1 MYKIRFGFYN
11 SEKAAKKRYTCV
23 HFQNSA
29 VFILQDGENLKKF
42 AKSID
47 ADPSHLENLTRDEV
61 NVVENYL
68 KQQKLN
74 STAQTQ
80 QKLNSA
86 AQPQQKASTSVET
99 KPKVES
105 ANMADFKV
113 QFKAPKI
120 DLSSD
125 DTVENSIRALRAA
138 NDMKL
143 MSEQQLIYSS
153 LIESDC
159 MHLFA
164 VLTTEQKTTVADFCS
179 YLLQAYGSAV
189 NHYSRFERIKQE
201 PTENFNNFLARIKC
215 SYAALTGKS
224 IVNFDENDR
233 KIIVSKFVEAVCD
246 NTVSAELTK
255 VFSNLSLQTVA
266 ASAKNISTAIKK
278 TPVMEVNAVDR
289 FDRRDSRNRS
299 SSRDRRRSSSRGR
312 DYRNRSSS
320 RDRQRSSSRDRKRV
334 SWSSDSCLRCG
345 KQGHFVQ
352 ECQASWKTV
361 RDFRRKL
368 DSNHQ

>member
-1 MYKIRFGFYN
+1 MYKIKIGLFC
-11 SEKAAKKRYTCV
+11 SEKAAKKGIT
-23 HFQNSA
+23 FINFPEQSSA
-29 VFILQDGENLKKF
+29 AFLIKEGIDLKSF

-47 ADPSHLENLTRDEV
+47 ASPSDLVKLQPEEV
-61 NVVENYL
+61 SAVHSFL
-68 KQQKLN
+68 KK
-74 STAQTQ
+74 
-80 QKLNSA
+80 KA
-86 AQPQQKASTSVET
+86 ATES
-99 KPKVES
+99 KPKIEAV
-105 ANMADFKV
+105 MADFKV

-138 NDMKL
+138 NNMKL

-164 VLTTEQKTTVADFCS
+164 VLTTEQKTTVAAFCN

-201 PTENFNNFLARIKC
+201 PTENFNNFLARIQC

-224 IVNFDENDR
+224 IVNFDENDK
-233 KIIVSKFVEAVCD
+233 KIVVSKFVEAVCD

-255 VFSNLSLQTVA
+255 VFSSLAIDTVA
-266 ASAKNISTAIKK
+266 ARAKNISTAMKK

-289 FDRRDSRNRS
+289 YDRRNDQYRRASH
-299 SSRDRRRSSSRGR
+299 DRQRSSSRGR

-320 RDRQRSSSRDRKRV
+320 RDRRRSSSRDRKKV
-334 SWSSDSCLRCG
+334 SWSSDICFRCG
-345 KQGHFVQ
+345 MQGHYAK

-368 DSNHQ
+368 DSSHQ